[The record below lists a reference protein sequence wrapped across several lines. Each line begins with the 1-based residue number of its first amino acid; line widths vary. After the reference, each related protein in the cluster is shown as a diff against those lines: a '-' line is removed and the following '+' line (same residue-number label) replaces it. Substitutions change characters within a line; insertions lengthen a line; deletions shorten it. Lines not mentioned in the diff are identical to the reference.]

1 MNDTNTS
8 VLIGRVVRDVD
19 VRYTQGGMA
28 IGTFSLAVGR
38 RVKREGQWIDE
49 ASFFDIELLGKIA
62 ENMRQYLTQGK
73 RIAVVGYLKQSRWK
87 AQDGTTRSKVS
98 IVGTTIQFLDRNEK
112 VEGQSVEQDSDTFNE
127 DVPWE

>member
-1 MNDTNTS
+1 MSDTNTI

-28 IGTFSLAVGR
+28 IGTFSLAVSR
-38 RVKREGQWIDE
+38 RRKREGQFIEE

-87 AQDGTTRSKVS
+87 AQDGTNRSKVS
-98 IVGTTIQFLDRNEK
+98 IVGTTIQFLDRNGKE
-112 VEGQSVEQDSDTFNE
+112 EGQNVEQDSDTFNE

>member
-38 RVKREGQWIDE
+38 RVKREGQWSEE

-73 RIAVVGYLKQSRWK
+73 RIAVVGYLNQSRWK
-87 AQDGTTRSKVS
+87 AQDGTNRSKVS

>member
-1 MNDTNTS
+1 MNDTNTC

-87 AQDGTTRSKVS
+87 AQDGTNRSKVS

-112 VEGQSVEQDSDTFNE
+112 VEGQNVEQDSDTFNE

>member
-28 IGTFSLAVGR
+28 IGTFSLAVSR
-38 RVKREGQWIDE
+38 RRKREGQFIEE

-87 AQDGTTRSKVS
+87 AQDGTNRSKVS
-98 IVGTTIQFLDRNEK
+98 IVGTTIQLLDRTEK
-112 VEGQSVEQDSDTFNE
+112 LAEQNVEQDSDTFTE

>member
-1 MNDTNTS
+1 MNDMNTS

-28 IGTFSLAVGR
+28 IGTFALAVGR
-38 RVKREGQWIDE
+38 RVKREGQLIDKV
-49 ASFFDIELLGKIA
+49 SFFDIELLGKNA

-73 RIAVVGYLKQSRWK
+73 RIAVVGYLKQSRWE
-87 AQDGTTRSKVS
+87 AQDGTNRSKVS

-112 VEGQSVEQDSDTFNE
+112 VAEQNVEQDSDTFNE

>member
-73 RIAVVGYLKQSRWK
+73 RIAVEGYLKQSRWK
-87 AQDGTTRSKVS
+87 AQDGTNRSKVS

-112 VEGQSVEQDSDTFNE
+112 AVEQNVEQNSDTFTE

>member
-87 AQDGTTRSKVS
+87 AQDGTNRSKVS
-98 IVGTTIQFLDRNEK
+98 IVGTTIQLLDRTEK
-112 VEGQSVEQDSDTFNE
+112 IEGQNVEQDSDTFNE

>member
-1 MNDTNTS
+1 MSDTNTC
-8 VLIGRVVRDVD
+8 VLIGHVVRDVD

-28 IGTFSLAVGR
+28 IGTFSLAVSR
-38 RVKREGQWIDE
+38 RRKREGQFIEE

-87 AQDGTTRSKVS
+87 AQDGTNRSKVS
-98 IVGTTIQFLDRNEK
+98 IVGTTIQFLDRNGKE
-112 VEGQSVEQDSDTFNE
+112 EGQNVEQDSDTFNE

>member
-1 MNDTNTS
+1 MNDTNTC

-28 IGTFSLAVGR
+28 IGTFSIAVGR

-87 AQDGTTRSKVS
+87 AQDGTNRSKVS

-112 VEGQSVEQDSDTFNE
+112 VEGQDVEQNSDTFNE
-127 DVPWE
+127 EVPWE

>member
-38 RVKREGQWIDE
+38 RVKHEGQWIDE

-87 AQDGTTRSKVS
+87 VQDGTNRSKVS

-112 VEGQSVEQDSDTFNE
+112 VEGQNVEQDSDTFNE

>member
-28 IGTFSLAVGR
+28 IGTFSIAVGR

-87 AQDGTTRSKVS
+87 AQDGTNRSKVS
-98 IVGTTIQFLDRNEK
+98 IVGTTIQLLDRTEK
-112 VEGQSVEQDSDTFNE
+112 VEGQNVEQDSDTFNE

>member
-87 AQDGTTRSKVS
+87 AQDGTNRSNVS

-112 VEGQSVEQDSDTFNE
+112 VEGQNVEQDSDTFNE

>member
-1 MNDTNTS
+1 MNDTNS
-8 VLIGRVVRDVD
+8 CVLIGRVVRDVD

-112 VEGQSVEQDSDTFNE
+112 VAEQNVEQDSDTFNE

>member
-38 RVKREGQWIDE
+38 RVKREGQWTDE

-73 RIAVVGYLKQSRWK
+73 RIVVVGYLKQSRWK
-87 AQDGTTRSKVS
+87 AQDGTNRSKVS
-98 IVGTTIQFLDRNEK
+98 IVGTTIQLLDRTEK
-112 VEGQSVEQDSDTFNE
+112 LAEQNVEQDSDTFNE